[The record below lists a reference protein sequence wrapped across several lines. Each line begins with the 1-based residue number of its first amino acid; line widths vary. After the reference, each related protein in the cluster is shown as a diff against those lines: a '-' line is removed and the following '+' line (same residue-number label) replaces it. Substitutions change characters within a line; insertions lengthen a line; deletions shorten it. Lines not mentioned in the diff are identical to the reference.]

1 MKVSKK
7 VPSKQKINQ
16 RKKLKILEN
25 LNSFQGKIVQNL
37 FDLWIVNLFVV
48 LDRKARIL
56 TDIELTL
63 KFLLLYVYQKSFRRI
78 WNRKVMNFF

>member
-37 FDLWIVNLFVV
+37 FDL
-48 LDRKARIL
+48 
-56 TDIELTL
+56 
-63 KFLLLYVYQKSFRRI
+63 
-78 WNRKVMNFF
+78 